1 MFNSFKRNME
11 KSLKELVQEPKEQSE
26 ITEKLLEQ
34 RLMAM
39 PIIFFFF
46 LFLSFLLPYTVKL
59 PIPLFLGILL
69 ASGYGMFIFAIPAL
83 QKFSIALVSS
93 IHHSSSRRARP
104 MAMVQLISLEGKST
118 NYAIFD
124 MGGIS
129 VNYFVHDGGGRNGYY
144 IVPEGGYIITG
155 GSITI
160 LYYPIRF
167 KHNQLPEPFRNA
179 LLQHSEYK
187 IGNPVFL
194 ALFVDKISAETV
206 KQAFSSY
213 GEINSVNDAIQLIK
227 MAEEHANLSDSYRRK
242 EMIMAAGKMRNS
254 IRYTNKK
261 QYAPMNEEEIDREVR
276 EN

>member
-1 MFNSFKRNME
+1 MFDSFKRNME
-11 KSLKELVQEPKEQSE
+11 KSLKELVQEPKEQE
-26 ITEKLLEQ
+26 ELTENNLEKKL
-34 RLMAM
+34 MIM

-46 LFLSFLLPYTVKL
+46 LFISFLLPYSIKL
-59 PIPLFLGILL
+59 PIPLFIGIIA
-69 ASGYGMFIFAIPAL
+69 ASGYGMYALGIPAL
-83 QKFSIALVSS
+83 QKFSIGLVSAV
-93 IHHSSSRRARP
+93 HHSSSRRARP
-104 MAMVQLISLEGKST
+104 MATVQLISLEGKST
-118 NYAIFD
+118 SYAIFD

-129 VNYFVHDGGGRNGYY
+129 VNYFAHDGGGRNGYY

-179 LLQHSEYK
+179 LLQHSEYR
-187 IGNPVFL
+187 IGNPVYV
-194 ALFVDKISAETV
+194 ALFVDKVSAETV

-213 GEINSVNDAIQLIK
+213 GEINSVNDAVQLIK

-242 EMIMAAGKMRNS
+242 EMIMAAGRMRNS